1 MQAEFIQNDRNAI
14 EILEAAIT
22 VLKEREGQYGAAI
35 DHYPD
40 LARLQ
45 NAFFYQERTPKDVV
59 LANCLEKMD
68 RIRRTDPDT
77 QAFRDSFIDL
87 LGYTAI
93 AWSLS

>member
-1 MQAEFIQNDRNAI
+1 MQAEFIENDRNAI

-22 VLKEREGQYGAAI
+22 VLKELEGQYGAAI

-59 LANCLEKMD
+59 LANCLENGIIK
-68 RIRRTDPDT
+68 RTDPDT
-77 QAFRDSFIDL
+77 QAFGDSFIDL

>member
-1 MQAEFIQNDRNAI
+1 MQAELVNNDRNAI
-14 EILEAAIT
+14 EILEAAIAT
-22 VLKEREGQYGAAI
+22 IKERETEYGAAV

-40 LARLQ
+40 LTRLQ

-59 LANCLEKMD
+59 LANVLEKLD
-68 RIRRTDPDT
+68 RIKRTDPDS
-77 QAFRDSFIDL
+77 QAFRDSFVDL